1 LAKLHVLV
9 AKEELDRER
18 LAGKVVVVI
27 DVLFATSTI
36 VTALAHGA
44 VEVHAAPD
52 GDAARA
58 EAARRPAG
66 SFVLAGERDAQTL
79 PGFAHPTPLAL
90 LEAGVKGRSVVYAT
104 TNGTVALAK
113 ARGAAR
119 VYAGALLN
127 GEALAERLASTSR
140 GETVLF
146 ACAGSA
152 GAFNLEDFY
161 GAGYLVSLLA
171 GHFPGAHELSD
182 AALAARL
189 LHDRSDGLELLS
201 RSRVGRMM
209 RDRAASG
216 EVLFAAQKSR
226 YDVVPELTGT
236 CLTAAPPL
244 PGPAARGGGG
254 PGTPQTSARRKTP

>member
-1 LAKLHVLV
+1 MAKLHVLLE
-9 AKEELDRER
+9 KEALDRER
-18 LAGKVVVVI
+18 LAGKVVVVL

-44 VEVHAAPD
+44 AEVVPAQV
-52 GDAARA
+52 GGAARA

-66 SFVLAGERDAQTL
+66 SFLLAGELDAQTL

-90 LEAGVKGRSVVYAT
+90 LAEGVEGRAVLYAT
-104 TNGTVALAK
+104 TNGTVALAR

-127 GEALAERLASTSR
+127 GEALADRLAATAQE
-140 GETVLF
+140 GTVLL

-171 GHFPGAHELSD
+171 RRGAHDLTD
-182 AALAARL
+182 AALAAKL
-189 LHDRSDGLELLS
+189 LHDGSDALEVLS

-209 RDRAASG
+209 RERGAER
-216 EVLFAAQKSR
+216 EVAFAAQKSR
-226 YDVVPELTGT
+226 YAVVPELAGAS
-236 CLTAAPPL
+236 LTD
-244 PGPAARGGGG
+244 RS
-254 PGTPQTSARRKTP
+254 TPARRSPP

>member
-9 AKEELDRER
+9 TKEELDRER

-90 LEAGVKGRSVVYAT
+90 LEAGVKDRAVVYAT

-127 GEALAERLASTSR
+127 GEALAERIASTSR
-140 GETVLF
+140 GETVLLT
-146 ACAGSA
+146 CSGSA

-171 GHFPGAHELSD
+171 TRFPGAHELSD

-189 LHDRSDGLELLS
+189 LHDRSDALELLS
-201 RSRVGRMM
+201 RSRVGGMM
-209 RDRAASG
+209 RDRAATG

-226 YDVVPELTGT
+226 FDVVPELTGT
-236 CLTAAPPL
+236 SLIAPPL
-244 PGPAARGGGG
+244 SSPAARGGGG
-254 PGTPQTSARRKTP
+254 PGTSLPRRKTP

>member
-1 LAKLHVLV
+1 MAKLHVLV

-66 SFVLAGERDAQTL
+66 SFVLAGARDAQTL
-79 PGFAHPTPLAL
+79 PGFVHPTPLAL
-90 LEAGVKGRSVVYAT
+90 LEAGVKGRTVVYAT

-113 ARGAAR
+113 ARGADR

-127 GEALAERLASTSR
+127 GEALAERVASTSR
-140 GETVLF
+140 GETVLL

-171 GHFPGAHELSD
+171 GRFPGAHELSD

-189 LHDRSDGLELLS
+189 LHDRSDALDLLS
-201 RSRVGRMM
+201 RSRVGGMM
-209 RDRAASG
+209 RARAATA
-216 EVLFAAQKSR
+216 ELLFAAQKSR
-226 YDVVPELTGT
+226 YDVVPELHGSS
-236 CLTAAPPL
+236 LTAPST
-244 PGPAARGGGG
+244 PAG
-254 PGTPQTSARRKTP
+254 RKTP